1 MIAGQRI
8 FKMDDIYQGLTDKQ
22 VLISRNK
29 YGVNQMPRPK
39 LRSSWDFLK
48 EVFQDKL
55 NIILSF
61 MMIMFIALSFAG
73 YGSIY
78 EAIGIGVVLIVVAI
92 TTVSTKMKT
101 QKSAEILY
109 QRANLQY
116 VNVIR
121 NGKTEQINSTDV
133 VIGDIIKLQAG
144 EKICADGY
152 LVAGALDINNAI
164 LNGESKESKKTPV
177 NKNFVYNE
185 HTKITADSYTDKHS
199 LFAGTTVLGGN
210 GLMRVARIGANTE
223 NAKIMSSLWTINDT
237 KTNLQIQLDKLADLI
252 SKIGTISAA
261 LIFTILLLVHFYNTD
276 TQLDT
281 SLIYVIFSNLTIA
294 LTIFVAAVPEGLPFI
309 IGIITSQNV
318 NRMIK
323 SNILAKKPAKIPEAG
338 NLQMLCTDKTGTLTY
353 GFMQAIY
360 NFTGNGNDIGFAD
373 KNGGY
378 AKELFI
384 KNVVTTCDCAF
395 DSAGNVVGGNLT
407 GRALLLSL
415 ESIAAEVAIIQQE
428 NSSAQ
433 RIPFN
438 SKDKFSAVKTFDDGK
453 LCYYLGAPEIILDKV
468 KEFIDVDGKVKK
480 LNKKLIQKLI
490 KENAQKSMRMVATAY
505 SKRWVDDNNELP
517 DDLVLISVVAMR
529 DEIRTGVNDVIK
541 TLNKSNVQVMMI
553 TGDNLDTARAI
564 AIDCG
569 IISGKNDIA
578 INAIDFD
585 NLSDDEAKKTLHNV
599 KVIARA
605 TPTTK
610 LRVVQLAQSM
620 NKSIGMCGD
629 GTNDA
634 PALKSADVG
643 FAMGNGTDV
652 CKEASD
658 IIITDNNFLSVA
670 NCILL
675 GRTFVHNVVNFL
687 RFQLPINFTL
697 VILSIVFPIMFGFD
711 AFTAVQIL
719 IVNIVMDSLNSLA
732 FGGEPPHKEYLS
744 ETVKTK
750 NTSLL
755 SKDIIAQIIWTTA
768 GFCGVFAILQQLHN
782 HTIFNDDVYMS
793 ARFALLVIMAVM
805 NGFCVRTNK
814 FNLFDGLYKNPMFI
828 IVAVGIISTTIFA
841 VTFGGLILQLTPL
854 SPVQWLYILGL
865 AFIIIPINYI
875 WRFINR
881 K

>member
-78 EAIGIGVVLIVVAI
+78 EAIGIGVVLIVVAV

-223 NAKIMSSLWTINDT
+223 NAKIMSSLWTINDK

-360 NFTGNGNDIGFAD
+360 NFTGNGDDIGFAD

-384 KNVVTTCDCAF
+384 KNVVMTCDCAF

-415 ESIAAEVAIIQQE
+415 ESIAAEVAI
-428 NSSAQ
+428 
-433 RIPFN
+433 
-438 SKDKFSAVKTFDDGK
+438 
-453 LCYYLGAPEIILDKV
+453 
-468 KEFIDVDGKVKK
+468 
-480 LNKKLIQKLI
+480 
-490 KENAQKSMRMVATAY
+490 
-505 SKRWVDDNNELP
+505 
-517 DDLVLISVVAMR
+517 
-529 DEIRTGVNDVIK
+529 
-541 TLNKSNVQVMMI
+541 
-553 TGDNLDTARAI
+553 
-564 AIDCG
+564 
-569 IISGKNDIA
+569 KN
-578 INAIDFD
+578 F
-585 NLSDDEAKKTLHNV
+585 
-599 KVIARA
+599 
-605 TPTTK
+605 
-610 LRVVQLAQSM
+610 
-620 NKSIGMCGD
+620 
-629 GTNDA
+629 
-634 PALKSADVG
+634 
-643 FAMGNGTDV
+643 
-652 CKEASD
+652 
-658 IIITDNNFLSVA
+658 
-670 NCILL
+670 
-675 GRTFVHNVVNFL
+675 
-687 RFQLPINFTL
+687 
-697 VILSIVFPIMFGFD
+697 
-711 AFTAVQIL
+711 
-719 IVNIVMDSLNSLA
+719 
-732 FGGEPPHKEYLS
+732 
-744 ETVKTK
+744 
-750 NTSLL
+750 
-755 SKDIIAQIIWTTA
+755 
-768 GFCGVFAILQQLHN
+768 
-782 HTIFNDDVYMS
+782 
-793 ARFALLVIMAVM
+793 
-805 NGFCVRTNK
+805 
-814 FNLFDGLYKNPMFI
+814 
-828 IVAVGIISTTIFA
+828 
-841 VTFGGLILQLTPL
+841 
-854 SPVQWLYILGL
+854 
-865 AFIIIPINYI
+865 
-875 WRFINR
+875 
-881 K
+881 

>member
-1 MIAGQRI
+1 
-8 FKMDDIYQGLTDKQ
+8 MDDIYQGLTDKQ

-384 KNVVTTCDCAF
+384 KNVVMTCDCAF

-438 SKDKFSAVKTFDDGK
+438 SKEKFSAVKTFDDGK

-750 NTSLL
+750 NTPLL

-782 HTIFNDDVYMS
+782 HAIFNDDVYMS

>member
-1 MIAGQRI
+1 
-8 FKMDDIYQGLTDKQ
+8 MDDIYQGLTDKQ

-78 EAIGIGVVLIVVAI
+78 EAIGIGVVLIVVAV

-101 QKSAEILY
+101 QKSAEVLY

-384 KNVVTTCDCAF
+384 KNVVMTCDCAF

-750 NTSLL
+750 NTPLL

-782 HTIFNDDVYMS
+782 HAIFNDDVYMS

>member
-78 EAIGIGVVLIVVAI
+78 EAIGIGVVLIVVAV

-101 QKSAEILY
+101 QKSAEVLY

-384 KNVVTTCDCAF
+384 KNVVMTCDCAF

-750 NTSLL
+750 NTPLL

-782 HTIFNDDVYMS
+782 HAIFNDDVYMS

>member
-101 QKSAEILY
+101 QKSAELLY

-384 KNVVTTCDCAF
+384 KNVVMTCDCAF

-750 NTSLL
+750 NTPLL

-768 GFCGVFAILQQLHN
+768 GFCGVFAILQQLHK
-782 HTIFNDDVYMS
+782 HAIFNDDVYMS

-841 VTFGGLILQLTPL
+841 VTFGGLMLQLTPL

>member
-101 QKSAEILY
+101 QKSAEVLY

-384 KNVVTTCDCAF
+384 KNVVMTCDCAF

-750 NTSLL
+750 NTPLL
-755 SKDIIAQIIWTTA
+755 SKDVIAQIIWTTA

-782 HTIFNDDVYMS
+782 HAIFNDDVYMS

-814 FNLFDGLYKNPMFI
+814 FNLFDGLNKNPMFV

-854 SPVQWLYILGL
+854 NPIQWLYILGL
-865 AFIIIPINYI
+865 AFLIIPINYI

-881 K
+881 N

>member
-1 MIAGQRI
+1 MITGQRI

-78 EAIGIGVVLIVVAI
+78 EAIGIGVVLIVVAV

-101 QKSAEILY
+101 QKSAEVLY

-384 KNVVTTCDCAF
+384 KNVVMTCDCAF

-750 NTSLL
+750 NTPLL

-782 HTIFNDDVYMS
+782 HAIFNDDVYMS

-841 VTFGGLILQLTPL
+841 VTFGGLMLQLTPL